1 MVKVTPP
8 QLGLESYSCPHC
20 HAIAHQTWFKVYA
33 TDLERV
39 KPQVLRYEDIETFDF
54 TKTIPDDD
62 DERKWAENLRQRLK
76 KNILTY
82 MTVKYGSSS
91 RMEMYNLWLSL
102 CYSCGGF
109 AVWLLDELIYPAHH
123 ADIVAHEDLP
133 VALKEDFEEAASIIN
148 LSPRGAAALLRLCI
162 QKLAPFL
169 GEKGENINED
179 IGNLVRKGLDPRI
192 QKALDAVRVI
202 GNHAVHPGVLDLK
215 DDKATALTLFD
226 LLNAIIAATISANKK
241 IDAMYQKI
249 PPNLKAAIDKRD
261 GPKGT
266 GSN

>member
-1 MVKVTPP
+1 MAKVIPP
-8 QLGLESYSCPHC
+8 QLGLESFSCPHC
-20 HAIAHQTWFKVYA
+20 HAIAQQTWFKVYA
-33 TDLERV
+33 GDFEQDS
-39 KPQVLRYEDIETFDF
+39 KPQILRYEHIEKLDF
-54 TKTIPDDD
+54 TESISDDD
-62 DERKWAENLRQRLK
+62 DRRRAENFRQRLQ
-76 KNILTY
+76 KNILTCE
-82 MTVKYGSSS
+82 TIKYGAYHDV
-91 RMEMYNLWLSL
+91 EMYNLWLSR
-102 CYSCGGF
+102 CYSCSGF
-109 AVWLLDELIYPAHH
+109 TVWLLDEIIYPAHH
-123 ADIVAHEDLP
+123 AEIVPHEDLP
-133 VALKEDFEEAASIIN
+133 AALKEDFEEAASIIS

-162 QKLAPFL
+162 QKLTPFL

-192 QKALDAVRVI
+192 QKALDAMRVI

-215 DDKATALTLFD
+215 DDKTTALTLFD